1 MCDNESSSV
10 YNFTDILARVYRL
23 DSFAT
28 VRRESSAVCNC
39 MDMLKILHGFI
50 DLIDSSA
57 SMDSPKSS
65 PVYKCT
71 NKQTELLWIF
81 AGVIDLPHRA
91 KKMPESINPIKSQ

>member
-1 MCDNESSSV
+1 MRGNESSSV
-10 YNFTDILARVYRL
+10 CNCMGMLARVYRL

-28 VRRESSAVCNC
+28 VRRESSSVCKF

-65 PVYKCT
+65 PVYKCS
-71 NKQTELLWIF
+71 NKQKELLW
-81 AGVIDLPHRA
+81 
-91 KKMPESINPIKSQ
+91 NT

>member
-1 MCDNESSSV
+1 MCLFFFAHADKVDTLFLHSVRGNESSSV
-10 YNFTDILARVYRL
+10 YNCMDMLARVYRL

-28 VRRESSAVCNC
+28 VRTESSAVYNC

-65 PVYKCT
+65 PVYKCS
-71 NKQTELLWIF
+71 NKQKELL
-81 AGVIDLPHRA
+81 
-91 KKMPESINPIKSQ
+91 

>member
-1 MCDNESSSV
+1 MDM
-10 YNFTDILARVYRL
+10 LARLYRL

-28 VRRESSAVCNC
+28 VRTESSSVYNC

-71 NKQTELLWIF
+71 NKQKELLWIF
-81 AGVIDLPHRA
+81 AGVIDLPHGA
-91 KKMPESINPIKSQ
+91 KKMPESIESKKSQ